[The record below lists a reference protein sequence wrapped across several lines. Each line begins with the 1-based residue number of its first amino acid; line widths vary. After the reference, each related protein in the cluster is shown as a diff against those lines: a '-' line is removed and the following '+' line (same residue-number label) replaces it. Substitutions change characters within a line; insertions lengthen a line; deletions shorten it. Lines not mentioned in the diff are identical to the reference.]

1 MKIYVVF
8 DRNQGTDNSGNY
20 IQEEPLS
27 YHKTELG
34 AEMRISEYMIADI
47 KNYKS
52 SIETM
57 NKNGVREAT
66 IKLYED
72 YIVMSRRNKIFLK
85 EGAWTEGKEYDRYF
99 IKEITLED

>member
-1 MKIYVVF
+1 MWYTTATREAG
-8 DRNQGTDNSGNY
+8 DSGDY

-52 SIETM
+52 
-57 NKNGVREAT
+57 
-66 IKLYED
+66 LH
-72 YIVMSRRNKIFLK
+72 RNHEEEWGTGSL
-85 EGAWTEGKEYDRYF
+85 R
-99 IKEITLED
+99 